1 MENGLS
7 FRYHFFTKAKLL
19 EIRFLQYFTQKE
31 FVMNKQDL
39 ALKLNYGLENIEIQV
54 ASIRMCLLC
63 SALDESL
70 CFKKHNLQV
79 ISSDEEGISL
89 AYKSENAYNF
99 GILIGYFE
107 DAWWSGLVLFDKD
120 GETLTKHLTQPL
132 QEHLA
137 KHKLKFKLNAED
149 FVFIEDFCV
158 AENEEF
164 KDFVLKTIDNIK
176 NSQSQIAKLNEALS
190 DFA

>member
-7 FRYHFFTKAKLL
+7 FCYHFFTKAKLL
-19 EIRFLQYFTQKE
+19 EIRLLQYFTQKE
-31 FVMNKQDL
+31 FVMNKQNL
-39 ALKLNYGLENIEIQV
+39 ALKLNYGLENIETQV
-54 ASIRMCLLC
+54 ANIRMSLLC

-70 CFKKHNLQV
+70 CLKEHNLQV
-79 ISSDEEGISL
+79 ISSDEEGILL
-89 AYKSENAYNF
+89 AYKSKNAYNF
-99 GILIGYFE
+99 GILIGYFD

-120 GETLTKHLTQPL
+120 GKTLTNHLTQPL
-132 QEHLA
+132 QEHFA
-137 KHKLKFKLNAED
+137 KHKLEFKLNAED

-158 AENEEF
+158 AESEEF
-164 KDFVLKTIDNIK
+164 EDFVLKTIDNIK